1 MLNIDRALDNSRI
14 LRSLTGL
21 SAEQFAEL
29 AKKFQQV
36 LSRQTKAERKKRNP
50 QRAAGGGRPHTLESA
65 EAKLFFILFY
75 LRVYPTMEVAGFLFD
90 VTRSVICDWVK
101 LYQPILEKTLGT
113 TSDLPK
119 RKIRSVEEF
128 IREFPDAERVIID
141 STERP
146 RQRPKDKER
155 QKSEYSGKKKRHT
168 MKNTMAVD
176 PGTKRILVLLPT
188 VRGATSDKRDL
199 DESGLVEVIPEDVPI
214 DLDLGYKGLE
224 HDYDGLRL
232 PQKKPRGGALTDAQK
247 ESNREHARRRVVV
260 EHCIGHAKRYRSI
273 GDIYRNRRAG
283 FNDSVMLTCCGLSN
297 FARRVQPGT

>member
-1 MLNIDRALDNSRI
+1 MLNIDRALATSSI
-14 LRSLTGL
+14 VRSLTGL
-21 SAEQFAEL
+21 SSVQFAEL
-29 AKKFQQV
+29 AEKFQRV
-36 LSRQTKAERKKRNP
+36 LDRQIKADRKKRNP

-90 VTRSVICDWVK
+90 VARSVICDWVK
-101 LYQPILEKTLGT
+101 LYQAVLEQTLGT

-141 STERP
+141 STERT

-155 QKSEYSGKKKRHT
+155 QRSEYSGKKKRHT
-168 MKNTMAVD
+168 MKNTLAVN
-176 PGTKRILVLLPT
+176 PGTQRILVLLPT

-199 DESGLVEVIPEDVPI
+199 EESGLVEVIPKDVPI

-224 HDYDGLRL
+224 HAYDGLRL
-232 PQKKPRGGALTDAQK
+232 PQKKPRGGELTAEQKDA
-247 ESNREHARRRVVV
+247 NREHARRRVIV

-273 GDIYRNRRAG
+273 SDIYRNRRPG